1 MAKILDRIFSELI
14 DNIFLVRAFSHLT
27 SMGVQKPISR
37 NSQGSLGGGGQ
48 SGMTGLSLGQPH
60 LLQRAHQ
67 SVLQGTKCKGMAKQH
82 FIGLGSPP
90 TELIASTDAT

>member
-37 NSQGSLGGGGQ
+37 NSQGSLGGGAKWNDWSKPRAATSVATSTLICPARNKMQGNGQ
-48 SGMTGLSLGQPH
+48 TAFYWSRFP
-60 LLQRAHQ
+60 AN
-67 SVLQGTKCKGMAKQH
+67 
-82 FIGLGSPP
+82 
-90 TELIASTDAT
+90 